1 MTDTPEKGETGVE
14 PSKNDASATVAPTQ
28 TVNTVDNN
36 AEVERLKKEAE
47 KAIIRAN
54 QLSNE
59 LKKRDEAAEAAKL
72 KQLEENEEWKSLAEQ
87 ERAKREALE
96 AEKEAEKRQSELKT
110 ATSQVLSQFPAE
122 VVELA
127 EEMGLSLTD
136 TSDEAQIA
144 FKEKLEKVQ
153 AKVVK
158 DAKVTP
164 NNPQALPTKVSD
176 EELLKRMGNGD
187 KEARHQVISN
197 LPGVQEMRKMAG
209 FSE

>member
-1 MTDTPEKGETGVE
+1 MTDTPKAGETGVE
-14 PSKNDASATVAPTQ
+14 PSKNDASTTAAPT
-28 TVNTVDNN
+28 TVNTVDT

-47 KAIIRAN
+47 QAIMRAN

-59 LKKRDEAAEAAKL
+59 LKKRDEAAEAAKR

-87 ERAKREALE
+87 ERERREALE
-96 AEKEAEKRQSELKT
+96 SEMEAKERQSQLKT

-127 EEMGLSLTD
+127 EETGLSLTD
-136 TSDEAQIA
+136 TSDEAQAA
-144 FKEKLEKVQ
+144 FKEKLEKIQ
-153 AKVVK
+153 TKVVK

-164 NNPQALPTKVSD
+164 NNPQAPSTKVTD
-176 EELLKRMGNGD
+176 KELLQRMGNGD
-187 KEARHQVISN
+187 KEARHQIISN
-197 LPGVQEMRKMAG
+197 LPGVQEMRRMAG